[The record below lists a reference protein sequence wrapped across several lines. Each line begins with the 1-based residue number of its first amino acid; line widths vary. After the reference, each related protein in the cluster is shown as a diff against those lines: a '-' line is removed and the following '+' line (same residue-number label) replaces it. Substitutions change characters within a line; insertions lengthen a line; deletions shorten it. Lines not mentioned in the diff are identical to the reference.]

1 MPTFTRDTK
10 NVKKP
15 LYLKNGMFL
24 IYAPRTIK
32 TSLMQFEK
40 NDTEIIVTLPRNY
53 SRYFTSKFRSDV
65 IESIVGGW
73 QQIWVGILNRSLTEC
88 IVIKKPRPFGFLVLQ
103 SEGEVNVK
111 HGTAKDTKKA
121 SSKIQKKDTIWRF
134 LKEI

>member
-1 MPTFTRDTK
+1 MKPMPTFTRDTK

-53 SRYFTSKFRSDV
+53 SGYFTSKF
-65 IESIVGGW
+65 
-73 QQIWVGILNRSLTEC
+73 
-88 IVIKKPRPFGFLVLQ
+88 
-103 SEGEVNVK
+103 
-111 HGTAKDTKKA
+111 
-121 SSKIQKKDTIWRF
+121 
-134 LKEI
+134 